1 MSSTA
6 AIHITAPDLVALQ
19 RGLAQA
25 PKYTRERLLDAMTE
39 ATLYL
44 EREVKDRFPAVS
56 GLTRNSITSDAFS
69 TSAGVLGVVGSA
81 SIAAVAV
88 ELGTKPH
95 MPPVAPIV
103 IWVIEKLGLSS
114 TEARGAAFAIA
125 RKIARVGT
133 KGQGH
138 FQKAMQD
145 GIGTLSRIFSDAA
158 QDVAAHLVIEASK
171 GRS

>member
-1 MSSTA
+1 MSTA

-19 RGLAQA
+19 RGLANA
-25 PKYTRERLLDAMTE
+25 PKYTSERLLDAMTE

-56 GLTRNSITSDAFS
+56 GLTRGSITSDAFS

-103 IWVIEKLGLSS
+103 IWAQEKLGLSGA
-114 TEARGAAFAIA
+114 EAKSAAFAIA

-138 FQKAMQD
+138 FQATLAS
-145 GIGTLSRIFSDAA
+145 GLGTLSSIFSSAA
-158 QDVAAHLVIEASK
+158 QDVAAHLVIEANK